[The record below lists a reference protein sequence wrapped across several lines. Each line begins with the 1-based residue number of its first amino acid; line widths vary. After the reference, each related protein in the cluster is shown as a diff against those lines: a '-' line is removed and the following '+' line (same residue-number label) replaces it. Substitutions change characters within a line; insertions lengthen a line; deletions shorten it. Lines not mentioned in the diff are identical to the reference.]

1 VSVPEELGDSASRLS
16 ITLDGQQISITW
28 PSYYSGYQ
36 LQWAESL
43 SNDSVN
49 LVPAGEIQLDG
60 ERFVYVSDI
69 TGGQRFYRLV
79 KP

>member
-1 VSVPEELGDSASRLS
+1 MSVPEELGDSASRLS
-16 ITLDGQQISITW
+16 ITVDGQQISITW

-43 SNDSVN
+43 SNGRINV
-49 LVPAGEIQLDG
+49 VPAEEIQVNG
-60 ERFVYVSDI
+60 EHFVYVSDI
-69 TGGQRFYRLV
+69 TGDQRFYRLV